1 MFGFFFGLLRG
12 RIRTHDMRTR
22 TSTRAQTAAWYMSR
36 PCSMMHLEHLSIA
49 RVLQRERRLEMTYGG
64 YSTQDHEEG
73 VVGQENLQ

>member
-1 MFGFFFGLLRG
+1 
-12 RIRTHDMRTR
+12 
-22 TSTRAQTAAWYMSR
+22 
-36 PCSMMHLEHLSIA
+36 MMHLEHLSIA